1 MCHTAVAGAARRL
14 AARRLASRRPVP
26 LLQLRLQLYEQ
37 QPCWHGA
44 RASAAAAERR
54 WRTPRASISS
64 SAASSSSSSSSSCS
78 SCCPFSSSAAASS
91 FSSSASPSFPS
102 RDARAHEALLEEAEA
117 EAALPLTPEDVAV
130 AARRDTADVL
140 RIFKVVRAFR
150 SRGHFAARLDPLG
163 RSLG

>member
-26 LLQLRLQLYEQ
+26 LLQLRLQLHEQ

-54 WRTPRASISS
+54 WLTPRASISS
-64 SAASSSSSSSSSCS
+64 SAASSSSSSSSSS
-78 SCCPFSSSAAASS
+78 SCPFSSSATAFSY
-91 FSSSASPSFPS
+91 SSSAFPSFPS
-102 RDARAHEALLEEAEA
+102 RDASAHEALLEEAEA
-117 EAALPLTPEDVAV
+117 EAALPLTPEDVAM